1 MKTKPKMNPKY
12 LKTTGREIIPAP
24 NIVLP
29 ICKKAPK
36 NVVVPLEYFGLIL
49 SSSDN
54 ISSDC
59 YSFSSVSGKVSSLL
73 VSGSF
78 IYC

>member
-1 MKTKPKMNPKY
+1 MKTKPKTNPKY
-12 LKTTGREIIPAP
+12 LNTTGRDIIPAP

-36 NVVVPLEYFGLIL
+36 KEVLPFEYFGLKL

-54 ISSDC
+54 ISS
-59 YSFSSVSGKVSSLL
+59 SWGFSSG
-73 VSGSF
+73 
-78 IYC
+78 

>member
-1 MKTKPKMNPKY
+1 MKTKPKIKPKY

-36 NVVVPLEYFGLIL
+36 NVVEPLEYFGLIL

-59 YSFSSVSGKVSSLL
+59 FSFSFSSVSGNVSSLL

-78 IYC
+78 I